1 MLTSDK
7 LKVYL
12 PGNGSTTGTV
22 DWSEDGSSKEAEMNA
37 TARLII
43 DKTVNSTGNEP
54 PEHASDKGNLVYSVE
69 LYLSTCSLMSYICAS
84 GSYRS
89 IESTLT
95 LIVRSVP
102 Q

>member
-7 LKVYL
+7 LKIYL

-22 DWSEDGSSKEAEMNA
+22 DGSEDDKSMNA
-37 TARLII
+37 TVRLTI
-43 DKTVNSTGNEP
+43 DKTVNGTGNEP

-69 LYLSTCSLMSYICAS
+69 LYLSTCCLISYICAS

-89 IESTLT
+89 IEGTLI
-95 LIVRSVP
+95 LIVRSVS